1 MSDPEGRH
9 LRVSVPGADL
19 HVVEYGDPA
28 GEPAV
33 LVPGWPQSGYAWRKV
48 APHLGSRRIVVVD
61 PRGLGETRVDSVAF
75 AVESASADL
84 LALLDLLS
92 PDAPVDVVAHDVG
105 TWIAHAAAVVRPDR
119 VRRLVLVDA
128 GIPGVTSLPSG
139 IPDEAGNV
147 RSWHFGFNRLR
158 GLPELL
164 ISGRER
170 AYLHWLFSSKSIHS
184 EAFDDAA
191 LDEYAR
197 VLAQPGAISAG
208 MEYYRRIF
216 SADGLAAAR
225 LRGESRMPM
234 PVLAVGGSGG
244 VGSTL
249 YEALRTRGDRVE
261 GIVFDD
267 CGHYVPE
274 ERPEDLAIAI
284 RDFWTRTEGV
294 T

>member
-1 MSDPEGRH
+1 MPGRPGTI
-9 LRVSVPGADL
+9 SVPGAQL
-19 HVVEYGDPA
+19 HVVEYGNPA
-28 GEPAV
+28 GRPAV
-33 LVPGWPQSGYAWRKV
+33 LVPGWPQSGYAWRRV
-48 APHLGSRRIVVVD
+48 APQLGDRRIVVLD
-61 PRGLGETRVDSVAF
+61 PRGLGETTVESDAF

-84 LALLDLLS
+84 LALLDELS
-92 PDAPVDVVAHDVG
+92 LDEPVDVVAHDVG
-105 TWIAHAAAVVRPDR
+105 TWISHAAVAVRPER
-119 VRRLVLVDA
+119 VRSLVLVDA

-139 IPDEAGNV
+139 IPDEAGNT

-170 AYLHWLFSSKSIHS
+170 EYLAWLFTSKSVHP
-184 EAFDDAA
+184 EVFDDDA

-197 VLAQPGAISAG
+197 ILAQPGAVAAG

-225 LRGESRMPM
+225 LRGESRLPM
-234 PVLAVGGSGG
+234 PVLAIGGSGG

-261 GIVFDD
+261 GLVFDD

-274 ERPEDLAIAI
+274 ERPDDLAIAI
-284 RDFWTRTEGV
+284 RDFWTRTKE
-294 T
+294 